1 MMRNFTRSLI
11 LLFCTFPIV
20 GHTQT
25 IQASIG
31 MGSTANRAKIYLKS
45 SSTMT
50 SNNSTLE
57 FNVGVLRSVS
67 PKPTMTVISTVFPGV
82 TWQVDTIT
90 EGDYY
95 NYYITTATSPIQF
108 PLVKDSI
115 FEALE
120 VEFSSP
126 ILSST
131 VALVTFPDGGSNG
144 FLLFYATGSPL
155 SDGSDL
161 YFPMDGTTVDNKFS
175 YTQGT
180 RGGTDI
186 STATIIQGA
195 LPIKLSNFTATK
207 NNNDGILN
215 WEVGYQDQNSSHFE
229 IERSF
234 TGSNFKNIGSVNIL
248 STGQNYSFTDPNVAA
263 SHAGGVVYY
272 RLKLMD
278 KDGQF
283 TYSDIKSLRL
293 NAKTFALD
301 LYPNP
306 VENIANLNIDQ
317 DVANT
322 LRIVISDAM
331 GKQVRQM
338 EFSGQKGLNRKTLD
352 LSSLASGSYMIKV
365 QSGDQVQTIPI
376 IKK

>member
-1 MMRNFTRSLI
+1 MWA
-11 LLFCTFPIV
+11 C
-20 GHTQT
+20 
-25 IQASIG
+25 
-31 MGSTANRAKIYLKS
+31 
-45 SSTMT
+45 
-50 SNNSTLE
+50 
-57 FNVGVLRSVS
+57 RSVS

-126 ILSST
+126 IVSST

-144 FLLFYATGSPL
+144 FLLFYATGTPE
-155 SDGSDL
+155 SDGSNL
-161 YFPMDGTTVDNKFS
+161 YFPITGTAVDNNFS
-175 YTQGT
+175 YKQGS

-195 LPIKLSNFTATK
+195 LPIQLSSFTATK
-207 NNNDGILN
+207 RNNDGVLN
-215 WEVGYQDQNSSHFE
+215 WEVGAQDAGSSHFE

-234 TGSNFKNIGSVNIL
+234 TGSDFKNIGTVNIV
-248 STGQNYSFTDPNVAA
+248 STGHNYSFTDPNVAK
-263 SHAGGVVYY
+263 SHTGDIIYY

-293 NAKTFALD
+293 NAKAFALN

-306 VENIANLNIDQ
+306 VKNIANLNIDL
-317 DVANT
+317 DAANA
-322 LRIVISDAM
+322 LRIIISDAM

-338 EFSGQKGLNRKTLD
+338 EFGGQKGLNRKTLD